1 MKTKGA
7 LIWEFNQPWTIQE
20 IEIGDPVKDEVKIQ
34 MEAAGMCHS
43 DHHLV
48 TGDIPMAGFP
58 VLGGH
63 EGAGIVTEVGPGVE
77 GLEPGDH
84 VVLSFIPSCGSCP
97 SCQAGMRNLCDLG
110 AMLLQGTAVSD
121 NTHRIH
127 ATDGTPVI
135 PMTLLGTF
143 SPYMVVHKSSVVKI
157 DPSIPFEVACL
168 VGCGVTTGYGSAV
181 RSADV
186 RPGDDVV
193 IAGVGGV
200 GMGALQGALNAG
212 ARNIFAVDPV
222 EFKREK
228 AMELGATHAVEAM
241 EEATEIAKQFTNGQG
256 ADQTIVTV
264 GVVKPDHVGQ
274 AMASIR
280 KAGTVVVTALGDIN
294 STEPLPVS
302 LADVTLFQKR
312 IQGAMFGMSNPNWD
326 ILRQLELYR
335 AGALKLDE
343 LVTTKDTLWL
353 GTLLDEDSTFY
364 GDLFAHVVDWHGE
377 LYLED
382 GLHRAVRSAL
392 RNRHIIHARM
402 LDLDAIDLDTDTDSV
417 ADRLDTERLPS
428 PGRAPVPG
436 GAHRKPARSTG
447 WTLPPAT
454 PPQW

>member
-7 LIWEFNQPWTIQE
+7 LIWEFNQPWSIEE

-34 MEAAGMCHS
+34 MEASGMCHS

-127 ATDGTPVI
+127 SVKDGTPVI

-181 RSADV
+181 RSANI

-193 IAGVGGV
+193 IAGIGGV

-212 ARNIFAVDPV
+212 ARNIFAIDPV
-222 EFKREK
+222 EWKREQALK
-228 AMELGATHAVEAM
+228 FGATHAYPDIGSAM
-241 EEATEIAKQFTNGQG
+241 MGVAEVTQG
-256 ADQTIVTV
+256 R
-264 GVVKPDHVGQ
+264 
-274 AMASIR
+274 MASKTIITTGEL
-280 KAGTVVVTALGDIN
+280 KGEEIDNYLNITAKGGTCVVTAVAN
-294 STEPLPVS
+294 MASS
-302 LADVTLFQKR
+302 DVTLNLS
-312 IQGAMFGMSNPNWD
+312 M
-326 ILRQLELYR
+326 L
-335 AGALKLDE
+335 
-343 LVTTKDTLWL
+343 
-353 GTLLDEDSTFY
+353 TLLQKNLQGTIFGGGNPHFDIPQLLSMYKAGRLNLDDMVTRQY
-364 GDLFAHVVDWHGE
+364 K
-377 LYLED
+377 LEQINEGYKD
-382 GLHRAVRSAL
+382 MLEG
-392 RNRHIIHARM
+392 RNIRGVIRY
-402 LDLDAIDLDTDTDSV
+402 TD
-417 ADRLDTERLPS
+417 ADR
-428 PGRAPVPG
+428 
-436 GAHRKPARSTG
+436 
-447 WTLPPAT
+447 
-454 PPQW
+454 